1 MKEKSG
7 LMRGC
12 FVVEENWDEMTAEQ
26 QALLENKGP
35 SDTRKRWRRGR
46 RKLIKWSS
54 IQTDADIEAQSVTL
68 AEALHDILLAVRSIC
83 SFAMEQDGKWSST
96 NNQRR
101 YRVSQLYSQL
111 LEMIRI
117 DALRDNE
124 HVRVVSAS
132 ATLPNNRKIVESL
145 LNSMSNSNPGGEP
158 RNLEARRQLMFFTNS
173 LSFAAL
179 KTPTPLE
186 NMRAWSAFTPYF
198 AEEVSYMKEDL
209 TAPLEDQKTLLS
221 LIKATFPN
229 DFENFKER
237 IGALTL
243 DDTQLIEQHWPELR
257 VWTSDRTQSLSR
269 CVRGICFYGTAIR
282 LLARAEGYDDDAIE
296 TLVEQKFEYLVSCQV
311 YGRMRESPEGSAFR
325 QKARDIEELIRAHP
339 ELKVSYVQSPSERH
353 DAFASCLIA
362 CDKETKD
369 LSLACKIELPG
380 NPIIGEGTPENQ
392 NHAVV
397 FSRGA

>member
-1 MKEKSG
+1 MTQYPSFGTTLVQTKDLLCVILTEVLRVVSPGDLSLLMRVVSDLAVIEGEQMGRRRRDDVDGYIQLRDAIIKLLLTLNAMSSSTEATPIIEDDDGQDDDSESEDDDEEAKLLLLGDVAGAERARARKERRAKRRQLKALRDKQRDA

-26 QALLENKGP
+26 QVLLENKGP

-83 SFAMEQDGKWSST
+83 SFAMEQDGKWSNV

-145 LNSMSNSNPGGEP
+145 LNSMNNSNPGGEP

-186 NMRAWSAFTPYF
+186 NMRS
-198 AEEVSYMKEDL
+198 
-209 TAPLEDQKTLLS
+209 
-221 LIKATFPN
+221 
-229 DFENFKER
+229 
-237 IGALTL
+237 
-243 DDTQLIEQHWPELR
+243 
-257 VWTSDRTQSLSR
+257 
-269 CVRGICFYGTAIR
+269 
-282 LLARAEGYDDDAIE
+282 
-296 TLVEQKFEYLVSCQV
+296 
-311 YGRMRESPEGSAFR
+311 
-325 QKARDIEELIRAHP
+325 
-339 ELKVSYVQSPSERH
+339 
-353 DAFASCLIA
+353 
-362 CDKETKD
+362 
-369 LSLACKIELPG
+369 
-380 NPIIGEGTPENQ
+380 
-392 NHAVV
+392 
-397 FSRGA
+397 